1 MDFKL
6 GLSQLLPEDIK
17 AAQDM
22 KNNANKV
29 DKVTAGRGIG
39 PRRGTLARN
48 REVTGYSMREPAPKS
63 GPLGRR
69 VPARWPGTSD
79 MPVTNSA
86 VRPALHPVGTTEGG
100 LALLTT

>member
-6 GLSQLLPEDIK
+6 GPSQLLPEDIK

-29 DKVTAGRGIG
+29 REGYCWPRDRPAPGYAGTEPG
-39 PRRGTLARN
+39 
-48 REVTGYSMREPAPKS
+48 GYRILMREPAPKS
-63 GPLGRR
+63 GTIGRR

-86 VRPALHPVGTTEGG
+86 VRLASLGTTEGV
-100 LALLTT
+100 

>member
-1 MDFKL
+1 VDFKL

-39 PRRGTLARN
+39 PRRVRWHGT
-48 REVTGYSMREPAPKS
+48 
-63 GPLGRR
+63 GRL
-69 VPARWPGTSD
+69 PDTHA
-79 MPVTNSA
+79 
-86 VRPALHPVGTTEGG
+86 
-100 LALLTT
+100 